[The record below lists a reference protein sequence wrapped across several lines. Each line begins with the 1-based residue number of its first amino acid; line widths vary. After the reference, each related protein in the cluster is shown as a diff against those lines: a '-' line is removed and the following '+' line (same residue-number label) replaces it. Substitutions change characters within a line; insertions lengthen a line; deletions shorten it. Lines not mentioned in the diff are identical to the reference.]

1 MSNQKPLQQ
10 GDVKTTAEALMLVK
24 GQTTTLDVKNQLR
37 QNNFVAFQKEVSN
50 HMSQLAI
57 SEKWTVQ
64 QNGQFRVYKL
74 GPDTDESLKIYL
86 EKDNNFWEIETTKM
100 EQTFAIGK
108 VGTDG
113 FVQKNTFPS
122 NRMAISDTKE
132 KIAKKKA
139 EGFVEAVDKRLD
151 LSVRKQ
157 YQKYFALR
165 AAKCTLSYFGVEKV
179 ETQEAT
185 LLVNDQQTTA
195 KLVRTKNAGY
205 EFTWDIQFEATAIEK
220 ILASKVW
227 TSKQYP
233 CDQAFLM
240 GEKTIKTKAFDS
252 SGTAIDKFIIEQ
264 SQGKP
269 QTELNVDNSKLFK
282 VDIQFANGEKVSLSK
297 FQHDIEKELIPLV
310 KKMLKIV

>member
-50 HMSQLAI
+50 HMAQLAV
-57 SEKWTVQ
+57 SEKWAVQ

-74 GPDTDESLKIYL
+74 GPDTDESVKTYL
-86 EKDNNFWEIETTKM
+86 EKDDNFWEIDTSKKD
-100 EQTFAIGK
+100 QTFALGK

-122 NRMAISDTKE
+122 NRMAIRDTKD

-151 LSVRKQ
+151 LNVRKQ

-165 AAKCTLSYFGVEKV
+165 ATKCTLAYFGVEKI
-179 ETQEAT
+179 ETQDAT
-185 LLVNDQQTTA
+185 LSVNNQRTNAT
-195 KLVRTKNAGY
+195 LIRTKNAGY
-205 EFTWDIQFEATAIEK
+205 EFTWDTQFETTAIEK

-227 TSKQYP
+227 SSKQYP
-233 CDQAFLM
+233 ANESFLM
-240 GEKTIKTKAFDS
+240 GEKTIKTKAFNS
-252 SGTAIDKFIIEQ
+252 LGTAIDKFIIEQ
-264 SQGKP
+264 TQDNI

-310 KKMLKIV
+310 KKMLKV